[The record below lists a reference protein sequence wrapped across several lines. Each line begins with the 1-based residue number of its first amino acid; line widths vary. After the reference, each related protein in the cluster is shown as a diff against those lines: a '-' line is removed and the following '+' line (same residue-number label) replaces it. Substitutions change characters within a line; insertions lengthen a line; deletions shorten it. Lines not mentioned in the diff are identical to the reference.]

1 MTWRSYPGMGY
12 WPPPETL
19 KTNIH
24 RIIWF
29 WKERLAFHLSVIA
42 SQFHCSMRRPD
53 CGLRAAD
60 LVWAPVSD
68 YLQSPKGQQ
77 PLVVSQCQ
85 WSEHRARKCLRI
97 RAGNLT
103 LNMNSSCSCLVM
115 GDKQECISVR
125 FPPLIKV
132 LLSCRLWAV
141 SRRSCPRPQPRLR
154 SVWSR
159 IRPGLALA
167 ATALGTLAITLHCA
181 RTFSFLQTWSTL
193 LLSMV
198 FNLNIKP

>member
-1 MTWRSYPGMGY
+1 MILEGAACFSS
-12 WPPPETL
+12 
-19 KTNIH
+19 
-24 RIIWF
+24 
-29 WKERLAFHLSVIA
+29 LS
-42 SQFHCSMRRPD
+42 D
-53 CGLRAAD
+53 CQPISLQYAAARLRAEGCRPG
-60 LVWAPVSD
+60 LGPGVWLSPVTQRSAATGG
-68 YLQSPKGQQ
+68 QSVSVVRAQGQEMPQ
-77 PLVVSQCQ
+77 NQSWKPDTEYKS
-85 WSEHRARKCLRI
+85 
-97 RAGNLT
+97 
-103 LNMNSSCSCLVM
+103 SCLVM